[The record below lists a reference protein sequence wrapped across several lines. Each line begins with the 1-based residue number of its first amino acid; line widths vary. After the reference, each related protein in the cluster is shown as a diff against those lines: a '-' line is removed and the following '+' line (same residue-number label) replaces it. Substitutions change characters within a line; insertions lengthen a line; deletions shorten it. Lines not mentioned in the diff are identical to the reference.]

1 MNIYSLKM
9 NHLISQERREIELRN
24 LANMLLEARAFKSNE
39 IRSHNC
45 SQKYTM
51 ACSFL
56 MKFGKN
62 LKNELDLTRCW

>member
-9 NHLISQERREIELRN
+9 NHLISQEQREIELRN
-24 LANMLLEARAFKSNE
+24 LVNVLLEARAFKRNE
-39 IRSHNC
+39 IRSHNY

-56 MKFGKN
+56 MTFEKN
-62 LKNELDLTRCW
+62 LKNELDLTHCW